1 MHLNFL
7 FSFFLVFEALQVRS
21 LNKFKGN
28 TMNNLSD
35 KSTPEEIVEFL
46 KRIDLRLT
54 TVEVALHIE
63 PPTEHTTAA
72 IEQTP
77 VSELVEEI
85 SQVEGEEEQLEN
97 RIGQFWF
104 AKTGIIVLAIGI
116 GFLLTFPY
124 ENLPSFLP
132 SLFGYFLAFAIGAF
146 SIYLRKNYEFI
157 ARYFLGG
164 SLVLLYFTTL
174 RLYFFSQQQTVSDTG
189 LEVGLLS
196 FVVLLC
202 FFISLKQ
209 RSIYLTGISIALGLS
224 TALISD
230 SAVII
235 LLYETLL
242 AVATIIIS
250 SKNKWFNLILY
261 AAFLTYLTHLIWFLN
276 NPFLGKPL
284 ALNPLPEI
292 NLLFLLLYVVVF
304 SLGVFLKEDEPSES
318 SEEIISSIG
327 NSAMGYGLFLLITLT
342 QVSSLNPLF
351 HFSAF
356 LVFIILSTFFW
367 TKRRSKYSTF
377 FYVMTAYLALS
388 VAIVLQFQIPDFFI
402 WLCWQSIVV
411 VSTAVWFRSKFII
424 VANFGIYLAIFFAFL
439 AFGGKVDLVSISFG
453 LVALISARI
462 LNWKKERLELK
473 TEQMRNAYL
482 LTALFVIPYA
492 LYNTVPSGFVS
503 LSWIAVSILYYLFS
517 LLLKIEKYRWMSLAT
532 LLLTVVYVFIIGITS
547 SDWMYKIVSFIVL
560 GIVLLSLSVI
570 YSKKKSKQT

>member
-1 MHLNFL
+1 
-7 FSFFLVFEALQVRS
+7 
-21 LNKFKGN
+21 
-28 TMNNLSD
+28 MNNLSEL
-35 KSTPEEIVEFL
+35 SSHGEIIDYL

-54 TVEVALHIE
+54 AVENALHLE
-63 PPTEHTTAA
+63 PLNEPEVVTNKQTA
-72 IEQTP
+72 IPKFVEDI
-77 VSELVEEI
+77 SEN
-85 SQVEGEEEQLEN
+85 SEEEQLEN

-124 ENLPSFLP
+124 EHLPSFLP
-132 SLFGYFLAFAIGAF
+132 SLFGYILAFAIGAF

-157 ARYFLGG
+157 AGYFLGG

-174 RLYFFSQQQTVSDTG
+174 RLYFFSPQQTVSDTA

-196 FVVLLC
+196 LVVLLC
-202 FFISLKQ
+202 FFISLK
-209 RSIYLTGISIALGLS
+209 RESIYITGVTFALGFT
-224 TALISD
+224 TALVSDDPTAILIFETALVAASLVISYKKKWINL
-230 SAVII
+230 VIYTA
-235 LLYETLL
+235 L
-242 AVATIIIS
+242 
-250 SKNKWFNLILY
+250 
-261 AAFLTYLTHLIWFLN
+261 LTYLTHLLWFLN
-276 NPFLGKPL
+276 NPVVGKPL
-284 ALNPLPEI
+284 AFSSLPEI
-292 NLLFLLLYVVVF
+292 NLLFLLLFVILF
-304 SLGVFLKEDEPSES
+304 SLGVFLKEVVTPES
-318 SEEIISSIG
+318 MEEIISSVG
-327 NSAMGYGLFLLITLT
+327 NTALGYGLFLLITVT
-342 QVSSLNPLF
+342 QPTPLNPLF
-351 HFSAF
+351 HFVAF
-356 LVFIILSTFFW
+356 LVFIVLSTFFW
-367 TKRRSKYSTF
+367 TKRHSKYSNF

-388 VAIVLQFQIPDFFI
+388 IAIVTQFKIPDYFI

-560 GIVLLSLSVI
+560 GIVLLTLSII
-570 YSKKKSKQT
+570 YSKKKNRHA

>member
-1 MHLNFL
+1 
-7 FSFFLVFEALQVRS
+7 
-21 LNKFKGN
+21 
-28 TMNNLSD
+28 MNNLSD
-35 KSTPEEIVEFL
+35 KSTLAEIVEYL
-46 KRIDLRLT
+46 KRQDQRLT
-54 TVEVALHIE
+54 AVENALHIE
-63 PPTEHTTAA
+63 PQPENTVAVMEQSAA
-72 IEQTP
+72 PET
-77 VSELVEEI
+77 VEEI
-85 SQVEGEEEQLEN
+85 SQVEEEEQLEN

-132 SLFGYFLAFAIGAF
+132 SLFGYFLAFAIGAI
-146 SIYLRKNYEFI
+146 SIYMRKNYEFI
-157 ARYFLGG
+157 AGYFLGG
-164 SLVLLYFTTL
+164 GLVLLYFTTL

-202 FFISLKQ
+202 FFVSLKQ
-209 RSIYLTGISIALGLS
+209 RSIYLTGISITLGLA

-230 SAVII
+230 SAIII
-235 LLYETLL
+235 LLYETVF
-242 AVATIIIS
+242 AVTAVVIS
-250 SKNKWFNLILY
+250 LKFKWFNLVLY
-261 AAFLTYLTHLIWFLN
+261 TAVFTYLTHLLWFLN
-276 NPFLGKPL
+276 NPFVGRPL
-284 ALNPLPEI
+284 AFNSLPEI

-304 SLGVFLKEDEPSES
+304 SLGVFLREAESSES
-318 SEEIISSIG
+318 FEEIISSVG
-327 NSAMGYGLFLLITLT
+327 NSTVGYGLFLLITLT
-342 QVSSLNPLF
+342 QNSPFNPLF
-351 HFSAF
+351 HFLAF

-388 VAIVLQFQIPDFFI
+388 VAIVLQFQIPDYFI

-492 LYNTVPSGFVS
+492 LYNAVPSGFVS
-503 LSWIAVSILYYLFS
+503 ISWIAVSILYYVFS

-547 SDWMYKIVSFIVL
+547 SDWLYKIVSFIVL
-560 GIVLLSLSVI
+560 GIVLLTLSII
-570 YSKKKSKQT
+570 YSKKKSSKHA

>member
-1 MHLNFL
+1 
-7 FSFFLVFEALQVRS
+7 
-21 LNKFKGN
+21 
-28 TMNNLSD
+28 MNNLSD
-35 KSTPEEIVEFL
+35 LSTPGEIVDFL

-54 TVEVALHIE
+54 AVENALH
-63 PPTEHTTAA
+63 
-72 IEQTP
+72 
-77 VSELVEEI
+77 LD
-85 SQVEGEEEQLEN
+85 SQVETEVASIKEVVAFESGEKISADSDEEQLEN

-124 ENLPSFLP
+124 ENLPSFVP
-132 SLFGYFLAFAIGAF
+132 SLFGYILAFAIGAF

-157 ARYFLGG
+157 AGYFLGG

-174 RLYFFSQQQTVSDTG
+174 RLHYFSSLQTISNLE

-196 FVVLLC
+196 FVVLLS
-202 FFISLKQ
+202 FFISLK
-209 RSIYLTGISIALGLS
+209 RESIYITGITIALGLS
-224 TALISD
+224 TALVSD
-230 SAVII
+230 NTVII
-235 LLYETLL
+235 LLYETLIAIASVVIL
-242 AVATIIIS
+242 V
-250 SKNKWFNLILY
+250 KYKWFNLVVY
-261 AAFLTYLTHLIWFLN
+261 SAFLTYLTHLLWFLN
-276 NPFLGKPL
+276 NPIAGKPI
-284 ALNPLPEI
+284 AFASLPEI
-292 NLLFLLLYVVVF
+292 NFLFLLLYVVIFSFGVF
-304 SLGVFLKEDEPSES
+304 SKEIETPES
-318 SEEIISSIG
+318 TEEIISSIG
-327 NSAMGYGLFLLITLT
+327 NSMLGYGLFLLITLT
-342 QVSSLNPLF
+342 QVSEFNSLF
-351 HFSAF
+351 HFLAF
-356 LVFIILSTFFW
+356 IVFITLSTFFW
-367 TKRRSKYSTF
+367 TKRRSKFSTF

-388 VAIVLQFQIPDFFI
+388 VAIVTQFNIPDYFI

-482 LTALFVIPYA
+482 VAALLIIPYA
-492 LYNTVPSGFVS
+492 LYNTIPSGFVS

-547 SDWMYKIVSFIVL
+547 SDWLYKIVSFIVL
-560 GIVLLSLSVI
+560 GIVLLTLSVI
-570 YSKKKSKQT
+570 YSKKKSRHA

>member
-1 MHLNFL
+1 
-7 FSFFLVFEALQVRS
+7 
-21 LNKFKGN
+21 
-28 TMNNLSD
+28 MNNLSEL
-35 KSTPEEIVEFL
+35 SSHGEIVDFL
-46 KRIDLRLT
+46 KRVDLRLIA
-54 TVEVALHIE
+54 VENALHLE
-63 PPTEHTTAA
+63 PQVDAEVTSIKEAVA
-72 IEQTP
+72 
-77 VSELVEEI
+77 SEFEEKI
-85 SQVEGEEEQLEN
+85 SESSEGEQLEN

-132 SLFGYFLAFAIGAF
+132 SLFGYILAFAIGAF

-157 ARYFLGG
+157 AGYFLGG

-174 RLYFFSQQQTVSDTG
+174 RLHYFSTLQTISNLE

-196 FVVLLC
+196 FVVLLS
-202 FFISLKQ
+202 FFISLK
-209 RSIYLTGISIALGLS
+209 RESIYITGITIALGLS
-224 TALISD
+224 TALVSD
-230 SAVII
+230 NAVII
-235 LLYETLL
+235 LLYETLIAIASVVI
-242 AVATIIIS
+242 AV
-250 SKNKWFNLILY
+250 KYKWFNLVVY
-261 AAFLTYLTHLIWFLN
+261 SAVLTYLTHLLWFLN
-276 NPFLGKPL
+276 NPIAGKPL
-284 ALNPLPEI
+284 ALGSLPEI
-292 NLLFLLLYVVVF
+292 NLLFLLLYVVIF
-304 SLGVFLKEDEPSES
+304 SFGVFLKEIETPES
-318 SEEIISSIG
+318 TEEIVSSIG
-327 NSAMGYGLFLLITLT
+327 NTMLGYGLFLLITLT
-342 QVSSLNPLF
+342 QVSDFNSLF
-351 HFSAF
+351 HFLAF
-356 LVFIILSTFFW
+356 LVFIALSTFFW
-367 TKRRSKYSTF
+367 TKRHSKFSTF

-388 VAIVLQFQIPDFFI
+388 VAIVLQFNIPDYFI

-547 SDWMYKIVSFIVL
+547 SDWLYKIVSFIVL
-560 GIVLLSLSVI
+560 GIVLLSLSII
-570 YSKKKSKQT
+570 YSKKKSRHA

>member
-1 MHLNFL
+1 
-7 FSFFLVFEALQVRS
+7 
-21 LNKFKGN
+21 
-28 TMNNLSD
+28 MNNLSD
-35 KSTPEEIVEFL
+35 KSTHGEIVEFL
-46 KRIDLRLT
+46 KRMDLRLT
-54 TVEVALHIE
+54 AVENAIHIE
-63 PPTEHTTAA
+63 PQTDYQFGVIEETTAP
-72 IEQTP
+72 EP
-77 VSELVEEI
+77 VKEILSVEK
-85 SQVEGEEEQLEN
+85 EEEQLEN

-132 SLFGYFLAFAIGAF
+132 SLFGYFLAFAIGAI
-146 SIYLRKNYEFI
+146 SIYMRKNYEFI
-157 ARYFLGG
+157 AGYFLGG
-164 SLVLLYFTTL
+164 GLVLLYFTTL

-202 FFISLKQ
+202 VFVSLKQ
-209 RSIYLTGISIALGLS
+209 RSIYLTGISITLGLA

-235 LLYETLL
+235 VLYETVF
-242 AVATIIIS
+242 AVTAVVIS
-250 SKNKWFNLILY
+250 LKFKWFNLVLY
-261 AAFLTYLTHLIWFLN
+261 TAVFTYLTHLLWFLN
-276 NPFLGKPL
+276 NPFVGRPL
-284 ALNPLPEI
+284 AFNSLPEI

-304 SLGVFLKEDEPSES
+304 SLGVFLREAESSES
-318 SEEIISSIG
+318 FEEIISSVG
-327 NSAMGYGLFLLITLT
+327 NSTVGYGLFLLITLT
-342 QVSSLNPLF
+342 QVSPFNPLF
-351 HFSAF
+351 HFLAF

-388 VAIVLQFQIPDFFI
+388 VAIVLQFQIPDYFI

-424 VANFGIYLAIFFAFL
+424 VANFVIYLAIFFAFL

-492 LYNTVPSGFVS
+492 LYNAVPSGFVS
-503 LSWIAVSILYYLFS
+503 ISWIAVSILYYVFS

-532 LLLTVVYVFIIGITS
+532 LLLTVGYVFIIGITS
-547 SDWMYKIVSFIVL
+547 SDWLYKIVSFIVL
-560 GIVLLSLSVI
+560 GIVLLSLSII
-570 YSKKKSKQT
+570 YSKKKSKRA

>member
-1 MHLNFL
+1 
-7 FSFFLVFEALQVRS
+7 
-21 LNKFKGN
+21 
-28 TMNNLSD
+28 MNNLSD
-35 KSTPEEIVEFL
+35 KSTHGEIVEFL
-46 KRIDLRLT
+46 KRMDLRLT
-54 TVEVALHIE
+54 AVESALHIE
-63 PPTEHTTAA
+63 PQTDYPLAAVEETTAP
-72 IEQTP
+72 EP
-77 VSELVEEI
+77 VKEILPVEK
-85 SQVEGEEEQLEN
+85 EEEQLEN

-157 ARYFLGG
+157 AGYFLGG
-164 SLVLLYFTTL
+164 GLVLLYFTTL
-174 RLYFFSQQQTVSDTG
+174 RLYFFSQQQTVSNTE

-202 FFISLKQ
+202 FFISLKHK
-209 RSIYLTGISIALGLS
+209 SVYLTAISFAFGFS

-230 SAVII
+230 STVVI
-235 LLYETLL
+235 LLYESVL
-242 AVATIIIS
+242 AVVAIIIS
-250 SKNKWFNLILY
+250 LKTKWFNLVLY
-261 AAFLTYLTHLIWFLN
+261 TTFLTYLTHLLWFLN

-284 ALNPLPEI
+284 AFSSLPEI

-304 SLGVFLKEDEPSES
+304 SLGVFLKETEPSES
-318 SEEIISSIG
+318 IEEIISSIG
-327 NSAMGYGLFLLITLT
+327 NSSIGYGLFLLITLT
-342 QVSSLNPLF
+342 QVSPFNPLF
-351 HFSAF
+351 HFLAF
-356 LVFIILSTFFW
+356 IVFIILSTFFW
-367 TKRRSKYSTF
+367 TKKRSKYSTF

-388 VAIVLQFQIPDFFI
+388 VAIILQFNIPDYFI

-439 AFGGKVDLVSISFG
+439 AFGGKVDFVSISFG

-503 LSWIAVSILYYLFS
+503 LSWIAVSILYYVFS

-547 SDWMYKIVSFIVL
+547 SDWLYKIVSFIVL
-560 GIVLLSLSVI
+560 GIVLLSLSII
-570 YSKKKSKQT
+570 YSKKKSKHA

>member
-1 MHLNFL
+1 
-7 FSFFLVFEALQVRS
+7 
-21 LNKFKGN
+21 
-28 TMNNLSD
+28 MNNLSD
-35 KSTPEEIVEFL
+35 KSTHGEIVEFL
-46 KRIDLRLT
+46 KRMDLRLT
-54 TVEVALHIE
+54 AVESALHIE
-63 PPTEHTTAA
+63 PQTDYPFAAVEETTAP
-72 IEQTP
+72 EP
-77 VSELVEEI
+77 VKEILPVEK
-85 SQVEGEEEQLEN
+85 EEEQLEN

-157 ARYFLGG
+157 AGYFLGG
-164 SLVLLYFTTL
+164 GLVLLYFTTL
-174 RLYFFSQQQTVSDTG
+174 RLYFFSQQQTVSNTE

-202 FFISLKQ
+202 FFISLKHK
-209 RSIYLTGISIALGLS
+209 SVYLTAISFAFGFS

-230 SAVII
+230 STVVI
-235 LLYETLL
+235 LLYESVL
-242 AVATIIIS
+242 AVAAIIIS
-250 SKNKWFNLILY
+250 LKTKWFNLVLY
-261 AAFLTYLTHLIWFLN
+261 TTFLTYLTHLLWFLN

-284 ALNPLPEI
+284 AFSSLPEI

-304 SLGVFLKEDEPSES
+304 SLGVFLKETEPSES
-318 SEEIISSIG
+318 IEEIFSSIG
-327 NSAMGYGLFLLITLT
+327 NSSLGYGLFLLITLT
-342 QVSSLNPLF
+342 QASPFNPLF
-351 HFSAF
+351 HFLAF
-356 LVFIILSTFFW
+356 IVFIILSTFFW
-367 TKRRSKYSTF
+367 TKKRSKYSTF

-388 VAIVLQFQIPDFFI
+388 VAIILQFNIPDYFI

-439 AFGGKVDLVSISFG
+439 AFGGKVDFVSISFG

-503 LSWIAVSILYYLFS
+503 LSWIAVSILYYVFS

-547 SDWMYKIVSFIVL
+547 SDWLYKIVSFIVL
-560 GIVLLSLSVI
+560 GIVLLSLSII
-570 YSKKKSKQT
+570 YSKKKSKHA